1 MVLARTD
8 MRSKEGRLLKSMR
21 QALIKHL
28 GGETRLT
35 PPKRVLVE
43 RASMLQLRLSALD
56 RRIIEGGFTEF
67 DAKEYLAWSNS
78 LTRTLVAL
86 GLEPTTAAAT
96 PDPMTRLAEQV
107 RREREHAA

>member
-1 MVLARTD
+1 

-28 GGETRLT
+28 GGEARLT

-43 RASMLQLRLSALD
+43 RASMLQLRLAALD

-86 GLEPTTAAAT
+86 GLEAAAT
-96 PDPMTRLAEQV
+96 TPADPMQRLNDHLASRHGE
-107 RREREHAA
+107 AA